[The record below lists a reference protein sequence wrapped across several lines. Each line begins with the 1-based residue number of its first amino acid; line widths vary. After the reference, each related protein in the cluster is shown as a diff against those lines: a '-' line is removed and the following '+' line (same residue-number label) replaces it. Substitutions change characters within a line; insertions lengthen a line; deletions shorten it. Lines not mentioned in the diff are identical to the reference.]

1 MNHTTGGRP
10 RVRRSAVLGATAA
23 VAAAAIG
30 AASCSVQ
37 NSTSYATGSASSAS
51 YRQVTAFVQC
61 VRGHGV
67 PNFPAPPPG
76 GGIELPATQNGTAG
90 HAIDTCKHLLP
101 RGREITKVV
110 LG

>member
-10 RVRRSAVLGATAA
+10 RVRRSAVLGAMAA
-23 VAAAAIG
+23 VAAAAIA

-37 NSTSYATGSASSAS
+37 TSTSYATGSASSAS
-51 YRQVTAFVQC
+51 YRQVTAFVRC

-67 PNFPAPPPG
+67 PNFAAPPPG
-76 GGIELPATQNGTAG
+76 GGIVLSSTQNGAPA
-90 HAIDTCKHLLP
+90 HAIDACKHLLP
-101 RGREITKVV
+101 RGREITNVT